1 MTDQPSKCANLAETS
16 IPQFI
21 VSCALMVWLLICY
34 LPQWARIISR
44 QSAEGLST
52 LYVLLGSL
60 SGVCAVGNILMLPSS
75 AVEMGCCRHNTR
87 FACVSGLLGV
97 LQVVFGIG
105 CFWVILFMYV
115 YYSEEEAEAQ
125 AAGRRSSFSGPERT
139 FRRARRAYLILLVAC
154 AFAFAILLSSAIV
167 LNRFPW
173 LAQGWADILGIAVA
187 VFACVQWVPQTWTTW
202 HLGHLGSLSL
212 PSLCLMAPYTCIF
225 GINMIIRLGLRGWSA
240 WIVYVLVGTM
250 QVLLAGM
257 GISFAVRDRKKPK
270 GERKPSV
277 PAEDDCAASPSFDSR
292 WNLYASRARAAS
304 SLSQGTRST
313 RSGVAPDER
322 RPLLASCAADIP
334 DYQTTPTAS
343 RSRTDERDRCRLE
356 RAQD

>member
-1 MTDQPSKCANLAETS
+1 
-16 IPQFI
+16 
-21 VSCALMVWLLICY
+21 
-34 LPQWARIISR
+34 
-44 QSAEGLST
+44 
-52 LYVLLGSL
+52 
-60 SGVCAVGNILMLPSS
+60 
-75 AVEMGCCRHNTR
+75 
-87 FACVSGLLGV
+87 
-97 LQVVFGIG
+97 
-105 CFWVILFMYV
+105 MYV

-154 AFAFAILLSSAIV
+154 AFAFAILLSSAII

-173 LAQGWADILGIAVA
+173 LAQSWADILGIAVA
-187 VFACVQWVPQTWTTW
+187 IFACVQWVPQTWTTW
-202 HLGHLGSLSL
+202 HLGHLGSLIL
-212 PSLCLMAPYTCIF
+212 PSLCLMVPYTWIF

-257 GISFAVRDRKKPK
+257 GICFAVRDHQKPK
-270 GERKPSV
+270 DERKASV

-292 WNLYASRARAAS
+292 WNLYASRARASS
-304 SLSQGTRST
+304 SLSRGARST
-313 RSGVAPDER
+313 RSDVAPDER
-322 RPLLASCAADIP
+322 RPLLASSAAERP

-343 RSRTDERDRCRLE
+343 RSRTEERDTCRTE

>member
-1 MTDQPSKCANLAETS
+1 MPEPSKCAHLAEPS

-75 AVEMGCCRHNTR
+75 AVEMGCCRHTTR

-125 AAGRRSSFSGPERT
+125 AAGRRSSFSGPDRT

-154 AFAFAILLSSAIV
+154 AFAFAILLSSAII

-212 PSLCLMAPYTCIF
+212 LSLCLMAPYAWIF
-225 GINMIIRLGLRGWSA
+225 GVNMIIRLGFRGWSA

-257 GISFAVRDRKKPK
+257 GIVFAVRGHRKPK
-270 GERKPSV
+270 DGLKASV
-277 PAEDDCAASPSFDSR
+277 PAGNDSAPSPNFDGR
-292 WNLYASRARAAS
+292 WNLYASRSRAAS
-304 SLSQGTRST
+304 SLSRGARST
-313 RSGVAPDER
+313 RSNIAPDER
-322 RPLLASCAADIP
+322 RPLLASCAAERP

-343 RSRTDERDRCRLE
+343 RSRTDETDRCHIE

>member
-1 MTDQPSKCANLAETS
+1 MTEPSKCAHLAEPS

-154 AFAFAILLSSAIV
+154 AFAFAILLSSAII

-187 VFACVQWVPQTWTTW
+187 IFACVQWVPQTWTTW
-202 HLGHLGSLSL
+202 HLGDLGSLSL
-212 PSLCLMAPYTCIF
+212 PSLCLMAPYTWIF
-225 GINMIIRLGLRGWSA
+225 GINMIIRLGFRGWSA

-257 GISFAVRDRKKPK
+257 GICFAVRDHQKPRE
-270 GERKPSV
+270 ERKASV
-277 PAEDDCAASPSFDSR
+277 SAEDDCAANPRSDSR
-292 WNLYASRARAAS
+292 WDLYASRARASS
-304 SLSQGTRST
+304 SLSRGARSM
-313 RSGVAPDER
+313 RSDIAPDER
-322 RPLLASCAADIP
+322 RPLLASCTAERP
-334 DYQTTPTAS
+334 DYQTTHITS
-343 RSRTDERDRCRLE
+343 RSVTEEREKCRTE